1 MVTPFDNVL
10 RYHVKSRSRR
20 EVEHVVDLEL
30 YGGNG
35 ACSCENFT
43 YRCEPHLKKGA
54 QPGDNLRCRHILQA
68 RAKLVDDVIR
78 QATESMKGKGFV
90 TCTDDGSEPTRN
102 SRMVKP

>member
-35 ACSCENFT
+35 ACSCEHFS
-43 YRCEPHLKKGA
+43 YRLEPFLKKGA
-54 QPGDNLRCRHILQA
+54 KPADNLRCRHIREA
-68 RAKLVDDVIR
+68 RAKLTDDVVR
-78 QATESMKGKGFV
+78 QAAESMKAVPVDHKFRKNGRG
-90 TCTDDGSEPTRN
+90 
-102 SRMVKP
+102 